1 MSNKY
6 NILLV
11 SCVFPPEP
19 VVSASLSFDI
29 AAELSKSY
37 NVTVISPIPSRPN
50 GMVFKEFA
58 SENYPFLLRRLKT
71 YVGSKSTVYSRF
83 RESHSFGLQTAKF
96 IKSNCNNINLIYM
109 NTWPLLAQLYTV
121 FIAKKYSIPV
131 VTHVQDIYP
140 ESLSPKVPFFGK
152 ILLNILL
159 PIDRYITRYSSSLI
173 TISNGMKDLLIK
185 TRNLTSEKVTVVF
198 NWQDDQKF
206 NINVKKFNKK
216 DDYFTFMFVG
226 SINRLANIESII
238 VAFKNANLKGCRL
251 IIAGEGSEKKN
262 LISFVEK
269 NSIKNVKFINFDTK
283 DIGVVQYNSDVLV
296 LSLKPGLSSLAFP
309 SKIPAYMFS
318 SRPILAFVDMPSDIS
333 NTIQSANCGW
343 VIQSGNTEELKN
355 GFSKILTLKKS
366 ELERMGESGKKYA
379 FTYLSRSVNLKKIL
393 VIIEGYLK

>member
-1 MSNKY
+1 MT
-6 NILLV
+6 L
-11 SCVFPPEP
+11 
-19 VVSASLSFDI
+19 
-29 AAELSKSY
+29 
-37 NVTVISPIPSRPN
+37 
-50 GMVFKEFA
+50 
-58 SENYPFLLRRLKT
+58 
-71 YVGSKSTVYSRF
+71 SKSTVYSRC